1 VVATRVLVC
10 RSLFADVARTRDNR
24 VQAMG
29 FFETDNLKVTVRFL
43 ADFFPPALNSEFLQL
58 VAREAWRTRCDR
70 DGRDF
75 FGACVGDSTHAAFN
89 DGLVCFFF
97 VRTHAGFAICAET
110 ADQVAIDTDAQCP

>member
-43 ADFFPPALNSEFLQL
+43 ADFFHP
-58 VAREAWRTRCDR
+58 
-70 DGRDF
+70 
-75 FGACVGDSTHAAFN
+75 H
-89 DGLVCFFF
+89 
-97 VRTHAGFAICAET
+97 
-110 ADQVAIDTDAQCP
+110 